1 MAATPVQW
9 FENWFDSPYY
19 HILYKHRN
27 HEEAELFIDKLIEL
41 LKPEK
46 DARFLDV
53 ACGRGRHSIYL
64 NKKGFDVTGIDLSS
78 ESIAHASPCENE
90 KLHFFVHDMRRPFR
104 INYFNYVLNLFT
116 SFGYFQNERDDMA
129 MIDAIH
135 KALQP
140 NGIFVLD
147 FLNIQHAIRDLIPEE
162 LHIIDGITFNIS
174 KKIENNFIVKDIRFS
189 DTRPNVSVRYGR
201 EGKDHHFQERVKMIT
216 LADLEK
222 YFSAKKLK
230 VVHLLGN
237 YELEKFDA
245 EKSERLI
252 MIVQKE

>member
-1 MAATPVQW
+1 MAATPAQW

-27 HEEAELFIDKLIEL
+27 HEEAELFIDKLIEF
-41 LKPEK
+41 LKPTN
-46 DARFLDV
+46 DARFLDL
-53 ACGRGRHSIYL
+53 ACGRGRHAIYL

-116 SFGYFQNERDDMA
+116 SFGYFQNERDDIA
-129 MIDAIH
+129 MIDAIY

-140 NGIFVLD
+140 NGTFVLD
-147 FLNIQHAIRDLIPEE
+147 FLNVQKAVKDLIPEE
-162 LHIIDGITFNIS
+162 LHIIDGITFKIN
-174 KKIENNFIVKDIRFS
+174 KKIENNFIVKDIQFS
-189 DTRPNVSVRYGR
+189 DK
-201 EGKDHHFQERVKMIT
+201 GKDHHFQERLKMIRH
-216 LADLEK
+216 ADLEK

-230 VVHLLGN
+230 VLHLLGN
-237 YELEKFDA
+237 YELEKFNE

-252 MIVQKE
+252 IIAQK